1 MLHISANS
9 QNERIPIME
18 TQLETFRKS
27 IETSPSYMVEQFVLL
42 HSNYLDAAQH
52 SPQDSYTKY
61 KEKIAAIQALCAAA
75 LEHTYVPST
84 GGKAPQR
91 VARATEKLRKN
102 TAKIDDRSLG

>member
-27 IETSPSYMVEQFVLL
+27 IETSPSHMVEQFVLL
-42 HSNYLDAAQH
+42 HSNYLDAAQN
-52 SPQDSYTKY
+52 SPKDSYTKY

-75 LEHTYVPST
+75 LEHTYVPPT

-91 VARATEKLRKN
+91 VAPRHRKTKKKHRQN
-102 TAKIDDRSLG
+102 R